1 MTENESK
8 VIWKTLVLEGEKT
21 NYSVSSSGFV
31 RNDKSGKVLKGTYGR
46 NEYHSVQLSIHG
58 KLKSM
63 MTHRLIALMFCPNSN
78 NYPIVDHINRDKF
91 DNRSCNLRWVTNEMN
106 VRNSSKIST
115 DECPTFYKGE
125 ISDFVDLSRSDKYL
139 VSKDGIIL
147 NKNTR
152 RILKGK
158 ERNGYIRVT
167 IDGIPYSAHRLIWE
181 SFNGKITKN
190 YVIDHI
196 DGNRKNNRLA
206 NLRMVKQS
214 ENVENAYFN
223 GHNAQKEVYQY
234 SLDGELIKKYNKL
247 IDAATDFNCSVPAI
261 TSAVKRKGTCAGYF
275 WSFSKIDKTQEEIK
289 ELIHNNKVRSDAYG
303 VTRYD
308 LDGSHPKHYV
318 SLREAKNDN
327 GCAVSTISRGAKT
340 YREAKGYYWILDNQN
355 ITIDELLSQ
364 SK

>member
-21 NYSVSSSGFV
+21 NYSVSSNGFV

-63 MTHRLIALMFCPNSN
+63 MTHRLIALMFCPNPN

-234 SLDGELIKKYNKL
+234 SLDGEFIKKYNKL
-247 IDAATDFNCSVPAI
+247 IDAATEFNCSVPAI
-261 TSAVKRKGTCAGYF
+261 TSAVKRKGTCSGYF
-275 WSFSKIDKTQEEIK
+275 WSFEKLDINSQTLALMIKVNKT
-289 ELIHNNKVRSDAYG
+289 RSDAYG

-308 LDGSHPKHYV
+308 VDGSNPIHYISLKEASLDTEV
-318 SLREAKNDN
+318 S
-327 GCAVSTISRGAKT
+327 VSTISRGAKG
-340 YREAKGYYWILDNQN
+340 YKKAKGYYWILDSDKDNVC
-355 ITIDELLSQ
+355 ITDLI
-364 SK
+364 